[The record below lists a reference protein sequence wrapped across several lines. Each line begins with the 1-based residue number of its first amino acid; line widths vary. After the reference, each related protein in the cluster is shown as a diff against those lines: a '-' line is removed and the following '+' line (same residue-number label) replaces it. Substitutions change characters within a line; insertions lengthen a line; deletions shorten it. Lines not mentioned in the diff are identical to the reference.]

1 MRFIILFLF
10 SNILFSQ
17 TQIELNFKA
26 KEKYELINK
35 ELNTLNNK
43 LLILY
48 KNEIEKKSEIII
60 NHKNWLKKR
69 DSFMN
74 NKYPQNQRKDYGT
87 YFPVRWYNELIIL
100 TDNRIKHLKLKYD
113 TNTLN
118 IVDFCN
124 YP

>member
-1 MRFIILFLF
+1 MKYIIMILF

-17 TQIELNFKA
+17 TQIELNFKT

-35 ELNTLNNK
+35 ELKTLNNK

-48 KNEIEKKSEIII
+48 KNNLEKKSEIII

-74 NKYPQNQRKDYGT
+74 NMYPQNQRKDYGT

-100 TDNRIKHLKLKYD
+100 TDNRIKFIRK
-113 TNTLN
+113 
-118 IVDFCN
+118 I
-124 YP
+124 YPSL

>member
-1 MRFIILFLF
+1 MKYIIMILF

-17 TQIELNFKA
+17 TQIELNFKT

-48 KNEIEKKSEIII
+48 KNNLEKKSEIII

-87 YFPVRWYNELIIL
+87 YFPVRWYNELIVL
-100 TDNRIKHLKLKYD
+100 TKNRISQLKLKY
-113 TNTLN
+113 L
-118 IVDFCN
+118 
-124 YP
+124 

>member
-1 MRFIILFLF
+1 MILF

-26 KEKYELINK
+26 KEKYELFNK
-35 ELNTLNNK
+35 ELITLHNK

-48 KNEIEKKSEIII
+48 KNKLDKKSEIIT

-100 TDNRIKHLKLKYD
+100 TDNRIKYIRK
-113 TNTLN
+113 
-118 IVDFCN
+118 I
-124 YP
+124 YPSL

>member
-1 MRFIILFLF
+1 MKYIIMILF

-17 TQIELNFKA
+17 TQIELNFKT

-48 KNEIEKKSEIII
+48 KNNLEKKSEIII
-60 NHKNWLKKR
+60 NHKNWIKER

-74 NKYPQNQRKDYGT
+74 NKYPQNQRKGYGT
-87 YFPVRWYNELIIL
+87 YFPVRWYNELIVL
-100 TDNRIKHLKLKYD
+100 TKNRISQLKLKY
-113 TNTLN
+113 L
-118 IVDFCN
+118 
-124 YP
+124 

>member
-35 ELNTLNNK
+35 ELITLHNK

-48 KNEIEKKSEIII
+48 KNKLEKKSEIIL

-69 DSFMN
+69 DTFMN

-100 TDNRIKHLKLKYD
+100 TDNRIKYIRK
-113 TNTLN
+113 
-118 IVDFCN
+118 I
-124 YP
+124 YPSL

>member
-1 MRFIILFLF
+1 MILF

-17 TQIELNFKA
+17 TQIELNFKT

-48 KNEIEKKSEIII
+48 KNNLEKKSEIIT

-87 YFPVRWYNELIIL
+87 YFPVKWYNELIIL
-100 TDNRIKHLKLKYD
+100 TDNRIKYIRK
-113 TNTLN
+113 
-118 IVDFCN
+118 I
-124 YP
+124 YPSL